1 MKKSKLWILFI
12 IAFCLTAYIIID
24 TFALFESN
32 FNESTNVAIGKWTIK
47 LNNNDITNGT
57 TVEFP
62 IENFTTNENNHTTSG
77 YFGPGSSGYFD
88 VVLDP
93 GDTDV
98 SIRYDITLDIAED
111 LPGNISYYLSV
122 DGNSMTRTGEFT
134 YSGVLDIE
142 DIDDGVTPTLRINIA
157 WNDIGS
163 YNESDTNLGIVYN
176 NNITIPVIVHVIQ
189 YLGEP
194 ILPYD
199 ENGTSLDGVIT
210 FLSRSN
216 PNGVTVGDVISIRD
230 YGNFYVTYT
239 NNSITRIFPYYNLNI
254 GPNKISSIRDYA
266 QDARLIHDNGQN
278 IFSTSDYWTGHIGTD
293 YSGNNNGN
301 PYPYVFDYNS
311 SLYSYTLDYRNIL
324 SSLGLT
330 GATVRLQTYEEAE
343 SLLNS
348 NRSLT
353 CATTYWLGSSRWGS
367 IFILESAAT
376 CELKAV
382 GYSTASGRGFRPIIE
397 FATDLLL

>member
-1 MKKSKLWILFI
+1 MKKSRLWILFI

-32 FNESTNVAIGKWTIK
+32 LNESTSVPIGKWSIK

-62 IENFTTNENNHTTSG
+62 IENFTTNENNHTTTG

-111 LPGNISYYLSV
+111 LPGNISYFLSV
-122 DGNSMTRTGEFT
+122 DGNAMTRTGEFT
-134 YSGVLDIE
+134 YSGVLDIA
-142 DIDDGVTPTLRINIA
+142 DIDNGVTPTLRINIV

-176 NNITIPVIVHVIQ
+176 NNITIPVRVHVIQ
-189 YLGEP
+189 YLGEQ
-194 ILPYD
+194 IIPYD
-199 ENGTSLDGVIT
+199 ENETIT

-216 PNGVTVGDVISIRD
+216 PNGVTVGDVISIRN

-239 NNSITRIFPYYNLNI
+239 DNNITRIFPYYNLNI
-254 GPNKISSIRDYA
+254 GPNKLSSIRDYA

-278 IFSTSDYWTGHIGTD
+278 VFSTSDYWTGHIGTD

-301 PYPYVFDYNS
+301 PYPYVFDNNS

-330 GATVRLQTYEEAE
+330 GVTVRLQTYEEAE

-348 NRSLT
+348 NSSLV
-353 CATTYWLGSSRWGS
+353 CASTYWLGSSRWGS
-367 IFILESAAT
+367 IFILESAST

-382 GYSTASGRGFRPIIE
+382 SYSAASGRGFRPIIE
-397 FATDLLL
+397 FATDSLL

>member
-1 MKKSKLWILFI
+1 MKKSRLWILFI

-32 FNESTNVAIGKWTIK
+32 LNESTSVPIGKWSIK

-62 IENFTTNENNHTTSG
+62 IENFTTNENNHTTTG

-111 LPGNISYYLSV
+111 LPGNISYFLSV
-122 DGNSMTRTGEFT
+122 DGNAMTRTDEFT
-134 YSGVLDIE
+134 YSGVLDIA
-142 DIDDGVTPTLRINIA
+142 DIDNGVTPTLRINIV

-176 NNITIPVIVHVIQ
+176 NNITIPVRVHVIQ
-189 YLGEP
+189 YLGEQ
-194 ILPYD
+194 IIPYD
-199 ENGTSLDGVIT
+199 ENETIT

-216 PNGVTVGDVISIRD
+216 PNGVTVGDVISIRN

-239 NNSITRIFPYYNLNI
+239 DNSITRIFPYYNLNI
-254 GPNKISSIRDYA
+254 GPNKLSSIRDYA
-266 QDARLIHDNGQN
+266 QDVRLIHDNGQN
-278 IFSTSDYWTGHIGTD
+278 VFSTSDYWTGHIGTD

-301 PYPYVFDYNS
+301 PYPYVFDNNS

-348 NRSLT
+348 NSSLV

-367 IFILESAAT
+367 IFVLESAST

-382 GYSTASGRGFRPIIE
+382 SYSAASGIGFRPIIE
-397 FATDLLL
+397 FATDSLL

>member
-1 MKKSKLWILFI
+1 MNKSRLWILFI

-32 FNESTNVAIGKWTIK
+32 LNESTSVPIGKWSIK

-62 IENFTTNENNHTTSG
+62 IENFTTNENNHTTTG

-111 LPGNISYYLSV
+111 LPGNISYFLSV
-122 DGNSMTRTGEFT
+122 DGNAMTRTDEFT
-134 YSGVLDIE
+134 YSGVLDIA
-142 DIDDGVTPTLRINIA
+142 DIDNGVTPTLRINIV

-176 NNITIPVIVHVIQ
+176 NNITIPVRVHVIQ
-189 YLGEP
+189 YLGEQ
-194 ILPYD
+194 IIPYD
-199 ENGTSLDGVIT
+199 ENETIT

-216 PNGVTVGDVISIRD
+216 PNGVTVGDVISIRN

-239 NNSITRIFPYYNLNI
+239 DNNITRIFPYYNLNI
-254 GPNKISSIRDYA
+254 GPNKLSSIRDYA

-278 IFSTSDYWTGHIGTD
+278 VFSTSDYWTGHIGTD

-301 PYPYVFDYNS
+301 PYPYVFDNNS

-330 GATVRLQTYEEAE
+330 GVTVRLQTYEEAE

-348 NRSLT
+348 NSSLV
-353 CATTYWLGSSRWGS
+353 CASTYWLGSSRWGS
-367 IFILESAAT
+367 IFILESAST

-382 GYSTASGRGFRPIIE
+382 SYSAASGRGFRPIIE
-397 FATDLLL
+397 FATDSLL

>member
-1 MKKSKLWILFI
+1 MNKSRLWILFI

-32 FNESTNVAIGKWTIK
+32 LNESTSVPIGKWSIK

-62 IENFTTNENNHTTSG
+62 IENFTTNENNHTTTG

-111 LPGNISYYLSV
+111 LPGNISYFLSV
-122 DGNSMTRTGEFT
+122 DGNAMTRTDEFT
-134 YSGVLDIE
+134 YSGVLDIA
-142 DIDDGVTPTLRINIA
+142 DIDNGVTPTLRINIV

-176 NNITIPVIVHVIQ
+176 NNITITVRVHVIQ
-189 YLGEP
+189 YLGEQ
-194 ILPYD
+194 IIPYD
-199 ENGTSLDGVIT
+199 ENETIT

-216 PNGVTVGDVISIRD
+216 PNGVTVGDVISIRN

-239 NNSITRIFPYYNLNI
+239 DNSITRIFPYYNLNI
-254 GPNKISSIRDYA
+254 GPNKLSSIRDYA

-278 IFSTSDYWTGHIGTD
+278 VFSTSDYWTGHIGTD

-301 PYPYVFDYNS
+301 PYPYVFDSNS

-348 NRSLT
+348 NSSLV

-367 IFILESAAT
+367 IFILESAST

-382 GYSTASGRGFRPIIE
+382 SYSAASGRGFRPIIE
-397 FATDLLL
+397 FATDSLL

>member
-1 MKKSKLWILFI
+1 MNKSRLWILFI

-32 FNESTNVAIGKWTIK
+32 LNESTSVPIGKWSIK

-62 IENFTTNENNHTTSG
+62 IENFTTNENNHTTTG

-111 LPGNISYYLSV
+111 LPGNISYFLSV
-122 DGNSMTRTGEFT
+122 DGNAMTRTDEFT
-134 YSGVLDIE
+134 YSGVLDIA
-142 DIDDGVTPTLRINIA
+142 DIDNGVTPTLRINIV

-176 NNITIPVIVHVIQ
+176 NNITIPVRVHVIQ
-189 YLGEP
+189 YLGEQ
-194 ILPYD
+194 IIPYD
-199 ENGTSLDGVIT
+199 ENETIT

-216 PNGVTVGDVISIRD
+216 PNGVTVGDVISIRN

-239 NNSITRIFPYYNLNI
+239 DNSITRIFPYYNLNI
-254 GPNKISSIRDYA
+254 GPNKLSSIRYYA

-278 IFSTSDYWTGHIGTD
+278 VFSTSDYWTGHIGTD

-301 PYPYVFDYNS
+301 PYPYVFDSNS

-348 NRSLT
+348 NSSLV

-367 IFILESAAT
+367 IFILESAST

-382 GYSTASGRGFRPIIE
+382 SYSAASGRGFRPIIE
-397 FATDLLL
+397 FATDSLL

>member
-1 MKKSKLWILFI
+1 MKKSRLWILFI

-32 FNESTNVAIGKWTIK
+32 LNESTSVPIGKLSIK

-62 IENFTTNENNHTTSG
+62 IENFTTNENNHTTTG

-111 LPGNISYYLSV
+111 LPGNISYFLSV
-122 DGNSMTRTGEFT
+122 DGNAMTRTDEFT
-134 YSGVLDIE
+134 YSGVLDIA
-142 DIDDGVTPTLRINIA
+142 DIDNGVTPTLRINIV

-176 NNITIPVIVHVIQ
+176 NNITIPVRVHVIQ
-189 YLGEP
+189 YLGEQ
-194 ILPYD
+194 IIPYD
-199 ENGTSLDGVIT
+199 ENETIT

-216 PNGVTVGDVISIRD
+216 PNGVTVGDVISIRN

-239 NNSITRIFPYYNLNI
+239 DNNITRIFPYYNLNI
-254 GPNKISSIRDYA
+254 GPNKLSSIRDYA

-278 IFSTSDYWTGHIGTD
+278 VFSTSDYWTGHIGTD

-301 PYPYVFDYNS
+301 PYPYVFDNNS

-330 GATVRLQTYEEAE
+330 GVTVRLQTYEEAE

-348 NRSLT
+348 NSSLV
-353 CATTYWLGSSRWGS
+353 CASTYWLGSSRWGS
-367 IFILESAAT
+367 IFILESAST

-382 GYSTASGRGFRPIIE
+382 SYSAASGRGFRPIIE
-397 FATDLLL
+397 FATDSLL

>member
-1 MKKSKLWILFI
+1 MNKSRLWILFI

-32 FNESTNVAIGKWTIK
+32 LNESTSVPIGKWSIK

-62 IENFTTNENNHTTSG
+62 IENFTTNENNHTTTG

-111 LPGNISYYLSV
+111 LPGNISYFLSV
-122 DGNSMTRTGEFT
+122 DGNAMTRTDEFT
-134 YSGVLDIE
+134 YSGVLDIA
-142 DIDDGVTPTLRINIA
+142 DIDNGVTPTLRINIV

-176 NNITIPVIVHVIQ
+176 NNITIPVRVHVIQ
-189 YLGEP
+189 YLGEQ
-194 ILPYD
+194 IIPYD
-199 ENGTSLDGVIT
+199 ENETIT

-216 PNGVTVGDVISIRD
+216 PNGVTVGDVISIRN

-239 NNSITRIFPYYNLNI
+239 DNSITRIFPYYNLNI
-254 GPNKISSIRDYA
+254 GPNKLSSIRDYA

-278 IFSTSDYWTGHIGTD
+278 VFSTSDYWTGHIGTD

-301 PYPYVFDYNS
+301 PYPYVFDSNS

-348 NRSLT
+348 NSSLV

-367 IFILESAAT
+367 IFILESAST

-382 GYSTASGRGFRPIIE
+382 SYSAASGRGFRPIIE
-397 FATDLLL
+397 FATDSLL

>member
-1 MKKSKLWILFI
+1 MNKSRLWILFI

-32 FNESTNVAIGKWTIK
+32 LNESTSVPIGKWSIK

-62 IENFTTNENNHTTSG
+62 IENFTTNENNHTTTG

-111 LPGNISYYLSV
+111 LPGNISYFLSV
-122 DGNSMTRTGEFT
+122 DGNAMTRTDEFT
-134 YSGVLDIE
+134 YSGVLDIA
-142 DIDDGVTPTLRINIA
+142 DIDNGVTPTLRINIV

-176 NNITIPVIVHVIQ
+176 NNITIPVRVHVIQ
-189 YLGEP
+189 YLGEQ
-194 ILPYD
+194 IIPYD
-199 ENGTSLDGVIT
+199 ENETIT

-216 PNGVTVGDVISIRD
+216 PNGVTVGDVISIRN

-254 GPNKISSIRDYA
+254 GPNKLSSIRDYA

-278 IFSTSDYWTGHIGTD
+278 VFSTSDYWTGHIGTD

-301 PYPYVFDYNS
+301 PYPYVFDNNS

-330 GATVRLQTYEEAE
+330 GVTVRLQTYEEAE

-348 NRSLT
+348 NSSLV

-367 IFILESAAT
+367 IFVLESAST

-382 GYSTASGRGFRPIIE
+382 SYSAASGRGFRPIIE
-397 FATDLLL
+397 FATDSLL

>member
-1 MKKSKLWILFI
+1 MKKSRLWILFI

-32 FNESTNVAIGKWTIK
+32 LNESTSVPIGKWSIK

-111 LPGNISYYLSV
+111 LPGNISYFLSV
-122 DGNSMTRTGEFT
+122 DGNAMTRTDEFT
-134 YSGVLDIE
+134 YSGVLDIA
-142 DIDDGVTPTLRINIA
+142 DIDNGVTPTLRINIV

-176 NNITIPVIVHVIQ
+176 NNITIPVRVHVIQ
-189 YLGEP
+189 YLGEQ
-194 ILPYD
+194 IIPYD
-199 ENGTSLDGVIT
+199 ENETIT

-216 PNGVTVGDVISIRD
+216 PNGVTVGDVISIRN

-239 NNSITRIFPYYNLNI
+239 DNNITRIFPYYNLNI
-254 GPNKISSIRDYA
+254 GPNKLSSIRDYA

-278 IFSTSDYWTGHIGTD
+278 VFSTSDYWTGHIGTD

-301 PYPYVFDYNS
+301 PYPYVFDSNS

-324 SSLGLT
+324 SSLGLN

-348 NRSLT
+348 NSSLV

-367 IFILESAAT
+367 IFVLESAST

-382 GYSTASGRGFRPIIE
+382 SYSAASGRGFRPIIE
-397 FATDLLL
+397 FATDSLL

>member
-1 MKKSKLWILFI
+1 MKKSRLWILFI

-32 FNESTNVAIGKWTIK
+32 LNESTSVPIGKWSIK

-111 LPGNISYYLSV
+111 LPGNISYFLSV
-122 DGNSMTRTGEFT
+122 DGNAMTRTDEFT
-134 YSGVLDIE
+134 YSGVLDIA
-142 DIDDGVTPTLRINIA
+142 DIDNGVTPTLRINIV

-176 NNITIPVIVHVIQ
+176 NNITIPVRVHVIQ
-189 YLGEP
+189 YLGEQ
-194 ILPYD
+194 IIPYD
-199 ENGTSLDGVIT
+199 ENETIT

-216 PNGVTVGDVISIRD
+216 PNGVTVGDVISIKN

-239 NNSITRIFPYYNLNI
+239 DNSITRIFPYYNLNI
-254 GPNKISSIRDYA
+254 GPNKLSSIRDYA

-278 IFSTSDYWTGHIGTD
+278 VFSTSDYWTGHIGTD

-301 PYPYVFDYNS
+301 PYPYVFDSNS

-324 SSLGLT
+324 SSLGLN

-348 NRSLT
+348 NSSLV

-367 IFILESAAT
+367 IFVLESAST

-382 GYSTASGRGFRPIIE
+382 SYSAASGRGFRPIIE
-397 FATDLLL
+397 FATDSLL

>member
-1 MKKSKLWILFI
+1 MKKSRLWILFI

-32 FNESTNVAIGKWTIK
+32 LNESTSVPIGKWSIK

-62 IENFTTNENNHTTSG
+62 IENFTTNENNHTTTG

-111 LPGNISYYLSV
+111 LPGNISYFLSV
-122 DGNSMTRTGEFT
+122 DGNAMTRTDEFT
-134 YSGVLDIE
+134 YSGVLDIA
-142 DIDDGVTPTLRINIA
+142 DIDNGVTPTLRINIV

-176 NNITIPVIVHVIQ
+176 NNITIPVRVHVIQ
-189 YLGEP
+189 YLGEQ
-194 ILPYD
+194 IIPYD
-199 ENGTSLDGVIT
+199 ENETIT

-216 PNGVTVGDVISIRD
+216 PNGVTVGDVISIRN

-254 GPNKISSIRDYA
+254 GPNKLSSIRDYA

-278 IFSTSDYWTGHIGTD
+278 VFSTSDYWTGHIGTD

-301 PYPYVFDYNS
+301 PYPYVFDNNS

-330 GATVRLQTYEEAE
+330 GVTVRLQTYEEAE

-348 NRSLT
+348 NSSLV
-353 CATTYWLGSSRWGS
+353 CASTYWLGSSRWGS
-367 IFILESAAT
+367 IFILESAST

-382 GYSTASGRGFRPIIE
+382 SYSAASGRGFRPIIE
-397 FATDLLL
+397 FATDSLL